1 MSTPDELGS
10 HKEVLKPEHA
20 PTAEA
25 RRIIEEYA
33 HDLRQIIRMLRRIST
48 ERTAL
53 DGRSTTGG
61 LIGRMGQ
68 HQYEIDDL
76 TRMERLCRDM
86 AEESALPL
94 EGAALLE
101 KARRYSAA
109 GRRAQQLCT

>member
-1 MSTPDELGS
+1 MHPSRNVRTTSGRSSACFDG
-10 HKEVLKPEHA
+10 
-20 PTAEA
+20 
-25 RRIIEEYA
+25 
-33 HDLRQIIRMLRRIST
+33 IST

-68 HQYEIDDL
+68 HQHEIDDL

-101 KARRYSAA
+101 KARRNSAA
-109 GRRAQQLCT
+109 GQRAQQLCT

>member
-1 MSTPDELGS
+1 
-10 HKEVLKPEHA
+10 
-20 PTAEA
+20 
-25 RRIIEEYA
+25 
-33 HDLRQIIRMLRRIST
+33 
-48 ERTAL
+48 
-53 DGRSTTGG
+53 
-61 LIGRMGQ
+61 MGQ